1 MLRELLYHTL
11 IGLVAFAPVVSRPAP
26 DRIEVTGASY
36 AYTVPESA
44 IARGSEI
51 LHGIAWGNGEPI
63 AFAIDPMAAYKVY
76 TFEQGDDTSDDH
88 ASSTI
93 APDRQ
98 AVIDHAA
105 AQLVYWN
112 RQIEMLGDGTHPSV
126 AEPVDYFEIRDAMIR
141 AHARMEQHRA
151 QD

>member
-1 MLRELLYHTL
+1 MLRASINHTL

-26 DRIEVTGASY
+26 DRIEVAGASY
-36 AYTVPESA
+36 AYTVPESP
-44 IARGSEI
+44 IAEGMEN
-51 LHGIAWGNGEPI
+51 LHGIAWGDGGTI
-63 AFAIDPMAAYKVY
+63 AFAIDPMAAYEVH

-88 ASSTI
+88 ASYTI
-93 APDRQ
+93 TPDRQ

-112 RQIEMLGDGTHPSV
+112 RQIEMLGNGTHPSV

-141 AHARMEQHRA
+141 AHAQQEVRP
-151 QD
+151 